1 MTNKNKLLTLIFLM
15 AISLNQVAGQD
26 TIFASNINKYLSLDG
41 KQLVIKYDLPYSDT
55 TQLFDIILRIY
66 YNDKVIQPN
75 DNSLKGSWGE
85 VKPGVEK
92 VIFWDFPN
100 EFTGAINKVTIGVVA
115 RKTIRPIA
123 DFDYKVL
130 SKEPPFEVKFGNKS
144 RNADNYSWNF
154 GDLKSG
160 TNNASLLENPVHKYK
175 SMGSYKIG
183 LTAGS
188 TKSNALDNIVKTIT
202 VGKGSEQELQKHKKL
217 RTIFLGSAIAT
228 AGIGAYAE
236 IKSYNLYNEYKTAT
250 GNAGELRK
258 KYKTYGVIGPAVLA
272 VSSACI
278 VEVFL
283 QTKKIRTIEQTLSL
297 NYIPL
302 DHGGVVGLAFRF

>member
-1 MTNKNKLLTLIFLM
+1 
-15 AISLNQVAGQD
+15 
-26 TIFASNINKYLSLDG
+26 
-41 KQLVIKYDLPYSDT
+41 
-55 TQLFDIILRIY
+55 
-66 YNDKVIQPN
+66 
-75 DNSLKGSWGE
+75 
-85 VKPGVEK
+85 
-92 VIFWDFPN
+92 
-100 EFTGAINKVTIGVVA
+100 
-115 RKTIRPIA
+115 
-123 DFDYKVL
+123 
-130 SKEPPFEVKFGNKS
+130 
-144 RNADNYSWNF
+144 
-154 GDLKSG
+154 
-160 TNNASLLENPVHKYK
+160 
-175 SMGSYKIG
+175 

-228 AGIGAYAE
+228 AGIGTYAE
-236 IKSYNLYNEYKTAT
+236 IKSYSLYNEYKTAT